1 MIADGDVPRVAA
13 EFAIPTGAWVVKRL
27 GSGHINATYL
37 VSAGDRRY
45 VLQRINTDV
54 FPDVEGLMRNIE
66 LVTGFLLDRGHETMR
81 VIRTRDG
88 ASYVN
93 ADSGTWRMFSYI
105 AHTISYDAVPD
116 ADTFRSAGAA
126 FGEFQNQLADF
137 DASQL
142 TETIAHFHDT
152 PHRFEAF
159 KTAVAAD
166 VKGRA
171 AGCRDEIAFY
181 MDHADRYGTIV
192 DGLRDGTVP
201 LRVTH
206 NDTKLNNILMDAETH
221 AVRAIID
228 LDTVMPGSMLYDF
241 GDSIRF
247 GASTALEDE
256 RDLGKVHFSP
266 ELFRAYTE
274 GFLGKVLPSIT
285 PRELELLPC
294 AGTMMTL
301 ECGMRF
307 LTDYLAGDTYFAIR
321 YPEHNLVRARTQI
334 KLVQEM
340 EEQADDIEAIVAD
353 VAERL
358 PR

>member
-88 ASYVN
+88 ASYVK

-116 ADTFRSAGAA
+116 VDTFRSAGAA

-247 GASTALEDE
+247 GASTAL
-256 RDLGKVHFSP
+256 
-266 ELFRAYTE
+266 
-274 GFLGKVLPSIT
+274 
-285 PRELELLPC
+285 
-294 AGTMMTL
+294 
-301 ECGMRF
+301 
-307 LTDYLAGDTYFAIR
+307 
-321 YPEHNLVRARTQI
+321 
-334 KLVQEM
+334 
-340 EEQADDIEAIVAD
+340 
-353 VAERL
+353 
-358 PR
+358 

>member
-1 MIADGDVPRVAA
+1 MVTDGDALGVAA
-13 EFAIPTGAWVVKRL
+13 EFAIPAGARSVKRL

-37 VSAGDRRY
+37 VSAGGHRY

-54 FPDVEGLMRNIE
+54 FPDVAGLMRNIE
-66 LVTGFLLDRGHETMR
+66 LVTGFLRSRGHETMR
-81 VIRTRDG
+81 IIRTRDG
-88 ASYVN
+88 ASYAK

-116 ADTFRSAGAA
+116 AEVLREAGAA

-137 DASQL
+137 DATLL
-142 TETIAHFHDT
+142 TETIPRFHDT
-152 PHRFEAF
+152 PHRFEDFRA
-159 KTAVAAD
+159 AVAAD
-166 VKGRA
+166 PLGRA
-171 AGCRDEIAFY
+171 SGCHDEIAFY
-181 MDHADRYGTIV
+181 MEHADRYGTIV

-221 AVRAIID
+221 AAQAIID
-228 LDTVMPGSMLYDF
+228 LDTVMSGSMLYDF

-256 RDLGKVHFSP
+256 RDLSKVHFSP